1 MPRLLPVLTLL
12 ALVPLLGAADE
23 TAQVPHAD
31 GFSLPVDQSNGGY
44 YMSRGLRAKGHLGE
58 DWNGVMGGDTD
69 LGDPV
74 LSTAHG
80 IVVFAR
86 DFRMGWGNVV
96 IVRHAYLEAGQ
107 TRFVDSLYGHLHQI
121 CVREGQIL
129 RRGQKL
135 GTIGNNRGMYDAHLH
150 FEMRK
155 DIRVGMFRNNF
166 PQDST
171 VYWSPSHFIADHAKL
186 LAGTRI
192 ANIPVNTFPSV
203 PSIPQNTV
211 AKQPPPSTPLQKSSP
226 TPRSGVL
233 FRVDRYSDM
242 RLRE

>member
-1 MPRLLPVLTLL
+1 MLRLLPALFLTIL
-12 ALVPLLGAADE
+12 ALPGALSGDS
-23 TAQVPHAD
+23 AQVPFAD

-44 YMSRGLRAKGHLGE
+44 YMSRGLRINGHLGE

-96 IVRHAYLEAGQ
+96 IIRHAYPESGQ
-107 TRFVDSLYGHLHQI
+107 TKFVDSLYGHLQQI
-121 CVREGQIL
+121 LVREGQVV
-129 RRGQKL
+129 RRGQKV

-155 DIRVGMFRNNF
+155 DIRVGMFRNSF
-166 PQDST
+166 PQDQS
-171 VYWSPSHFIADHAKL
+171 VYWSPSHFIADHSRLPAVSKL
-186 LAGTRI
+186 ASVPI
-192 ANIPVNTFPSV
+192 NTFPSTPPTLAARSTT
-203 PSIPQNTV
+203 PSPVQ
-211 AKQPPPSTPLQKSSP
+211 KSPPPPPKP
-226 TPRSGVL
+226 GVQ
-233 FRVDRYSDM
+233 FRIDRYSDM

>member
-1 MPRLLPVLTLL
+1 MLRLLPALFLTVL
-12 ALVPLLGAADE
+12 ALPGASSGDS
-23 TAQVPHAD
+23 AQVPFAD
-31 GFSLPVDQSNGGY
+31 GFSLPIDQSNGGY
-44 YMSRGLRAKGHLGE
+44 YMSRGLRANGHLGE

-96 IVRHAYLEAGQ
+96 IIRHAYPEAGQ
-107 TRFVDSLYGHLHQI
+107 TKFVDSLYGHLHQI
-121 CVREGQIL
+121 LVREGQIVH
-129 RRGQKL
+129 RGQKV

-166 PQDST
+166 PQDGS
-171 VYWSPSHFIADHAKL
+171 VYWSPSHFIAEHSRLPAVAKQ
-186 LAGTRI
+186 AS
-192 ANIPVNTFPSV
+192 IPINTFPSTAPALAARV
-203 PSIPQNTV
+203 TTPSPVQ
-211 AKQPPPSTPLQKSSP
+211 KSPPPK
-226 TPRSGVL
+226 SGVQ
-233 FRVDRYSDM
+233 FRIDRYSDM
-242 RLRE
+242 HLRE